1 MATHERKMKIAPWA
15 LLAVSAS
22 WGLAF
27 VIMKDPI
34 EKQNVNSF
42 LATRFVLAV
51 LVMIA
56 IRPKVL
62 SQITREMLIKGFFAG
77 LFLGSG
83 YIFQTFGLKLV
94 GAAITGFVT
103 GLYVV
108 ATPLI
113 AWIVLRHRVS
123 AYTWL
128 CVAVA
133 TVGLALLSLNGWAVG
148 AGELLVLVSA
158 IAFAAHIVAL
168 GQWSKGLDAYA
179 MTVVQLATCALLTG
193 AISLGQGYKAPVN
206 LSGWAVVVYTA
217 IFSTAVAFVIQTW
230 SQAHISP
237 TKVAVILTMEVVFA
251 AFFALIFTDETLSL
265 QKAAGGVLI
274 VIAMLAIV
282 VKGDPENGKESS
294 EEDSETSKVNDNR
307 SSL

>member
-1 MATHERKMKIAPWA
+1 MATHETKMKIAPWA

-56 IRPKVL
+56 IRPRVL

-113 AWIVLRHRVS
+113 AWIVLRHRITL
-123 AYTWL
+123 YTWL
-128 CVAVA
+128 CVALA
-133 TVGLALLSLNGWAVG
+133 TVGLAFLSLKGWAVG

-193 AISLGQGYKAPVN
+193 AISIGQGYKAPVN

-251 AFFALIFTDETLSL
+251 ALFAMVFTDETLNL
-265 QKAAGGVLI
+265 QQILGGVLI
-274 VIAMLAIV
+274 LISMLAIV
-282 VKGDPENGKESS
+282 IKEDPGASNAEIEKKE
-294 EEDSETSKVNDNR
+294 K
-307 SSL
+307 